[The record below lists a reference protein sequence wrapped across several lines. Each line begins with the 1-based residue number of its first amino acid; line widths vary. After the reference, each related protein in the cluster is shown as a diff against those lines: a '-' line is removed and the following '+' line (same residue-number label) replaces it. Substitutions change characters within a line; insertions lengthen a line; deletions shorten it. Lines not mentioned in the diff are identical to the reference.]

1 MVLSFLQNLII
12 ILQIIY
18 RGRRYCNR

>member
-12 ILQIIY
+12 ILQIRY
-18 RGRRYCNR
+18 TGRRYCNR